1 MSAPNDYIRIPAGA
15 DSSEPTSVASFTWMM
30 VLAIAVI
37 GATLALSCVT
47 PFAALAVALAG
58 TVGLR
63 ASLRVMLAVWFVNQ
77 VIGFVFF
84 HFPHTLNACLW
95 GGAIGGA
102 ALVTT
107 IVATVIMKY
116 GASWTWPLR
125 LALGLGASFV
135 VYETILLAAAIFLG
149 GFETFQPAIVAQLAF
164 INVVA
169 LAGMIVLNQIVAVF
183 FTPWLGRMPRLA
195 RSS

>member
-1 MSAPNDYIRIPAGA
+1 
-15 DSSEPTSVASFTWMM
+15 
-30 VLAIAVI
+30 
-37 GATLALSCVT
+37 VT

-58 TVGLR
+58 TVGSR
-63 ASLRVMLAVWFVNQ
+63 ASLRVMLAAWFANQ
-77 VIGFVFF
+77 ITGFVFF
-84 HFPHTLNACLW
+84 QFPPTLNACLW
-95 GGAIGGA
+95 GVAIGAA

-107 IVATVIMKY
+107 IVAGVIMKY
-116 GASWTWPLR
+116 GAFWAWPLR

-135 VYETILLAAAIFLG
+135 VYETSLLAAAIFLG
-149 GFETFQPAIVAQLAF
+149 GFETFRLAIVAQLAF

-169 LAGMIVLNQIVAVF
+169 LAGMIGLNEIVAAF